1 MDKVYI
7 KYNCR
12 DHMSSIPVDTKVISK
27 IYITEEVLL
36 LDDFHLIENTL
47 KDYGFVDEDTIN
59 TLYKDKRMC
68 NYVYNTLME
77 DTTAPLYEI
86 YIVYCNNI
94 DSMNGI
100 SKYIYACRRDNTWEK
115 YPFPYCIILFENY
128 NLIKNPLLIEILSG
142 LIDDEISEDCKGYL
156 YKVYDKDFHEA
167 KDIIE
172 TLIDYNTLDDD

>member
-1 MDKVYI
+1 MKVYI

-12 DHMSSIPVDTKVISK
+12 DHMSRLSVDTKVISK
-27 IYITEEVLL
+27 IYITEEALL

-47 KDYGFVDEDTIN
+47 KDYGFVDENTIN

-68 NYVYNTLME
+68 DYVYNTLME
-77 DTTAPLYEI
+77 DTIAPLYEI
-86 YIVYCNNI
+86 YIVYCNNM

-100 SKYIYACRRDNTWEK
+100 SKYIYACRRDNTWER

-142 LIDDEISEDCKGYL
+142 ITDNEISEDCKGYL